1 MSKINYDLICYEY
14 LIKCKVYPDSFEN
27 FYMILPNVKCHI
39 MNNSNPLVSIDDI
52 SSTNPFVSLDVLI
65 EYGRT
70 TKRTAFSVSNIIP
83 MQLYW
88 P

>member
-1 MSKINYDLICYEY
+1 MNILLNVRSIPIHLR
-14 LIKCKVYPDSFEN
+14 P